1 MGLKETNKFKTEH
14 TTNIVNIFSVVDSF
28 PDFVAHFEELFK
40 SSNPNAA
47 HTFTGDDRKIR
58 RDNIQGITDP
68 ELQATGDNKNN
79 NNNNGPLIMVLSQPR
94 MVGSSSNIIEYNM
107 AQWHNR
113 HHKVRSYRSNNS
125 WRCPVFRVQSL
136 SIMSGHAL
144 RKSGDWYRAIL
155 GDVLGFLFHLYRCSI
170 NPEHVFIS
178 NIASAKTRNLL

>member
-47 HTFTGDDRKIR
+47 LTFTGDDRKVR

-79 NNNNGPLIMVLSQPR
+79 NNNNNGPLIVVLS
-94 MVGSSSNIIEYNM
+94 
-107 AQWHNR
+107 
-113 HHKVRSYRSNNS
+113 
-125 WRCPVFRVQSL
+125 
-136 SIMSGHAL
+136 
-144 RKSGDWYRAIL
+144 
-155 GDVLGFLFHLYRCSI
+155 
-170 NPEHVFIS
+170 
-178 NIASAKTRNLL
+178 